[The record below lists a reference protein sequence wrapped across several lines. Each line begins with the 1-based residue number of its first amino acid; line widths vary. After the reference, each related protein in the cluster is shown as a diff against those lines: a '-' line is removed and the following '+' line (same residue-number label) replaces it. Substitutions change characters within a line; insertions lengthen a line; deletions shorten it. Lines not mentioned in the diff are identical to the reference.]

1 MSIRSKIIIL
11 FISLTIVIS
20 LLLSLYIY
28 VFTTNAVKNDFF
40 HRMKVRAEIAARYNH
55 IDNGD
60 ETAFFNELRQKHL
73 VLLPEEKEYIFT
85 SAIPPAFFDSLGI
98 NPPAEFYLQ
107 LQQNKEARF
116 NQGDTYFYATS
127 LMNGNSEKTVLT
139 TAVNEQGKSMLKN
152 FSGKFII
159 GFLVSLSLVLI
170 LSLVLSKE
178 IVSPLK
184 KIIDNVQK
192 ITASN
197 LNMRL
202 GLPESGGEIAALT
215 QTFND
220 MLDRLETSFETQNNF
235 LSKAA
240 HELRTPLTAIIG
252 EAELALSRER
262 SPGEYEKALNIIIK
276 EAEQMRHHTSSLL
289 ELAQAGYNS
298 KEPFKTELRVDE
310 LLFSV
315 KRLVDFTD
323 PANNV
328 QINLDLLP
336 EAENKITIYGNAN
349 LLKLAVANIV
359 QNGCKYSNNAPV
371 YVSLHTTEFNCK
383 ITIQDNGIG
392 IPQKELKY
400 IFDPFFRASNTDP
413 FKGYGIGLPLSQ
425 KIIRLHRG
433 TLEYTSIENKGTT
446 AVITIPFI
454 SL

>member
-11 FISLTIVIS
+11 FISLTIAIS
-20 LLLSLYIY
+20 LSLSLYIY
-28 VFTTNAVKNDFF
+28 LFTKDAIQDDFF
-40 HRMKVRAEIAARYNH
+40 ARMKVRAEIAVRYKLVG
-55 IDNGD
+55 NGD
-60 ETAFFNELRQKHL
+60 ENLFFNELRQKHL
-73 VLLPEEKEYIFT
+73 ALLPEEKEYAFE
-85 SAIPPAFFDSLGI
+85 SEIPGTFFDSLKVKV
-98 NPPAEFYLQ
+98 PVEFKQQ
-107 LQQNKEARF
+107 LQQHKEARF
-116 NQGDTYFYATS
+116 ISGDVYFFATAVVT
-127 LMNGNSEKTVLT
+127 GDKQTVVVT
-139 TAVNEQGKSMLKN
+139 TAINEQGKAMLKN

-159 GFLVSLSLVLI
+159 GFLISLILVFV

-178 IVSPLK
+178 IVSPLQ
-184 KIIDNVQK
+184 KIINNVQK

-202 GLPESGGEIAALT
+202 ALPESGGEVASLA

-235 LSKAA
+235 LNKAA

-262 SPGEYEKALNIIIK
+262 SSEEYAEALSVVIK
-276 EAEQMRHHTSSLL
+276 EATQMQHHTSSLL

-298 KEPFKTELRVDE
+298 KEPFKTALRVDE

-323 PANNV
+323 PNNKV
-328 QINLDLLP
+328 QINLDYLP

-349 LLKLAVANIV
+349 LLKLALANIV
-359 QNGCKYSNNAPV
+359 QNSCKYSNNAPV
-371 YVSLHTTEFNCK
+371 DVSIHSTDLNCK
-383 ITIQDNGIG
+383 VTIKDNGIG

-400 IFDPFFRASNTDP
+400 IFDPFFRASNTES

-433 TLEYTSIENKGTT
+433 TLEFSSIENKGTK
-446 AVITIPFI
+446 VIITLPFI
-454 SL
+454 NS

>member
-11 FISLTIVIS
+11 FISLTIIIS
-20 LLLSLYIY
+20 LSLSLYIY
-28 VFTTNAVKNDFF
+28 LFTKDAIKDDFF
-40 HRMKVRAEIAARYNH
+40 NRMKVRAEIAARYKL
-55 IDNGD
+55 IGNGD
-60 ETAFFNELRQKHL
+60 ENMFFAELRQKHL
-73 VLLPEEKEYIFT
+73 ALLPEEKEYVFESEVPT
-85 SAIPPAFFDSLGI
+85 KFFDSLKI
-98 NPPAEFYLQ
+98 KPPQEFALQ
-107 LQQNKEARF
+107 LQTMKEAKF
-116 NQGDTYFYATS
+116 ISGDTYFFAT
-127 LMNGNSEKTVLT
+127 TVSSDNRNTIVVT
-139 TAVNEQGKSMLKN
+139 TAVNEQGKAMLKN

-159 GFLVSLSLVLI
+159 GFMISLLVVFI

-178 IVSPLK
+178 IVSPLQ
-184 KIIDNVQK
+184 KIIENVQK

-202 GLPESGGEIAALT
+202 ALPESGGEVASLA

-235 LSKAA
+235 LNKAA

-262 SPGEYEKALNIIIK
+262 SPDEYANALNIVIK
-276 EAEQMRHHTSSLL
+276 EAVQMQHHTSSLL

-315 KRLVDFTD
+315 KRLIDFTD
-323 PANNV
+323 PDNKV
-328 QINLDLLP
+328 QINLDYLP
-336 EAENKITIYGNAN
+336 EAENKITISGNAN
-349 LLKLAVANIV
+349 LLKLALANVV
-359 QNGCKYSNNAPV
+359 QNSCKYSRNAPV
-371 YVSLHTTEFNCK
+371 DVSLHSTDVSC
-383 ITIQDNGIG
+383 IVTIRDNGIG

-400 IFDPFFRASNTDP
+400 IFDPFFRASNTES

-433 TLEYTSIENKGTT
+433 TLAFTSIENKGTKV
-446 AVITIPFI
+446 VITLPFI
-454 SL
+454 NS